1 MQAMNTLGSQKRFFK
16 EMNIVVA
23 KKKTQKTRNKV
34 EVAQLE
40 DHL

>member
-23 KKKTQKTRNKV
+23 KKKTPKDQ
-34 EVAQLE
+34 E
-40 DHL
+40 